1 MAKMRAFVT
10 DGKGSGSVQL
20 VPRPSPRE
28 GEILV
33 KIHYAALNP
42 GDWKLVEGDVLDG
55 PAQPGLIA
63 GCDFAGTVEDLNG
76 SDWKKGQR
84 VGGWVHGATFEGVGS
99 FAEYMNIEA
108 SLVFAVPDNIS
119 LQQASTI
126 PLAFATATQA
136 MYQHLSLPEPYQ
148 SREDRVDF
156 LVYGASTSVGLYAVQ
171 LGRVSGLRVIA
182 VASSKNHDL
191 LKRLGAEVTVD
202 YHDEDWVG
210 RVKEVTWGKLKYA
223 LDNIADGGSA
233 EKVAHCLAH
242 SAGSRLISLSPL
254 DKESLRAVNSYV
266 KAESM
271 LAFTVFGRALGEE
284 YTVFDNTGPET
295 PGEKSAWE
303 KYLRLVTGMLERGDL
318 EANPVVKVGTLE
330 DVIDAFRL
338 SREGQLSAT
347 KAVLR
352 AEAELGKDGYK

>member
-1 MAKMRAFVT
+1 MQAFVT
-10 DGKGSGSVQL
+10 DGKGSGAVQL
-20 VPRPSPRE
+20 IPRPSPQE

-33 KIHYAALNP
+33 KIHYVALNP

-63 GCDFAGTVEDLNG
+63 GCDFAGTVEDPNG
-76 SDWKKGQR
+76 I
-84 VGGWVHGATFEGVGS
+84 GS

-108 SLVFAVPDNIS
+108 SLS
-119 LQQASTI
+119 
-126 PLAFATATQA
+126 
-136 MYQHLSLPEPYQ
+136 E
-148 SREDRVDF
+148 EDRVDF

-171 LGRVSGLRVIA
+171 LGKLSGLRVIA

-202 YHDEDWVG
+202 YHDEDWVE
-210 RVKEVTWGKLKYA
+210 RVKEATGGRLRYA
-223 LDNIADGGSA
+223 LDNIADGGSL
-233 EKVAHCLAH
+233 EKVACCLAY
-242 SAGSRLISLSPL
+242 SAGSHLIALSPL
-254 DKESLRAVNSYV
+254 NKESLHTVNPYV

-295 PGEKSAWE
+295 PDEKSAWE

-318 EANPVVKVGTLE
+318 EANPVVEVGTLE
-330 DVIDAFRL
+330 DVTEAFRL
-338 SREGQLSAT
+338 SREGELSAE

-352 AEAELGKDGYK
+352 VNTELGRDG

>member
-1 MAKMRAFVT
+1 MRAFVT
-10 DGKGSGSVQL
+10 DGKGSGSVQS

-63 GCDFAGTVEDLNG
+63 GCDFAGTVEEPNG

-84 VGGWVHGATFEGVGS
+84 VGGWVHGATFEGIGS
-99 FAEYMNIEA
+99 FAGYMNIEA

-126 PLAFATATQA
+126 SLAFATATQA

-148 SREDRVDF
+148 SKEEIVDF
-156 LVYGASTSVGLYAVQ
+156 LVYGASTSVGLYALQ
-171 LGRVSGLRVIA
+171 LGKLSDLRVIA

-202 YHDEDWVG
+202 YHDEDWIE
-210 RVKEVTWGKLKYA
+210 RVKEVTGGKLRYA
-223 LDNIADGGSA
+223 LDNIAAGGSP
-233 EKVAHCLAH
+233 EKVARCLAH
-242 SAGSRLISLSPL
+242 SADSQLIALSPL
-254 DKESLRAVNSYV
+254 NKESLRALNPYV

-295 PGEKSAWE
+295 PNEKSAWE
-303 KYLRLVTGMLERGDL
+303 RYLRLVTGMLQSGDL
-318 EANPVVKVGTLE
+318 EANPVVEVGTLE
-330 DVIDAFRL
+330 DVTEAFRL
-338 SREGQLSAT
+338 SREGQLSAE

-352 AEAELGKDGYK
+352 VNAELGRDG

>member
-1 MAKMRAFVT
+1 MTRMRAFVT
-10 DGKGSGSVQL
+10 DGKGSGSVQS
-20 VPRPSPRE
+20 VPCPSPRG

-63 GCDFAGTVEDLNG
+63 GCDFAGTVEDANG
-76 SDWKKGQR
+76 SDWQKGQR
-84 VGGWVHGATFEGVGS
+84 VGGWVHGATFEGIGS

-108 SLVFAVPDNIS
+108 SLVFAVPDNIT

-126 PLAFATATQA
+126 SLAFATATQA

-148 SREDRVDF
+148 SKEDRVDF
-156 LVYGASTSVGLYAVQ
+156 LVYGASTSVGLYALQ
-171 LGRVSGLRVIA
+171 LGKLSGLRVIA

-202 YHDEDWVG
+202 YHDEDWVE
-210 RVKEVTWGKLKYA
+210 RVKEITGGKLRYA
-223 LDNIADGGSA
+223 LDNITDGGSP
-233 EKVAHCLAH
+233 EKVARCLAQ
-242 SAGSRLISLSPL
+242 SAGSQLIALSPL
-254 DKESLRAVNSYV
+254 DKESLHAVNPYL

-295 PGEKSAWE
+295 PDEKSAWE
-303 KYLRLVTGMLERGDL
+303 KYLRLVTEMLERGDL
-318 EANPVVKVGTLE
+318 EANPVIEVGTLE
-330 DVIDAFRL
+330 DVTDAFRL
-338 SREGQLSAT
+338 SREGQLSAE

-352 AEAELGKDGYK
+352 VNAELGRDG

>member
-1 MAKMRAFVT
+1 MRAFVT
-10 DGKGSGSVQL
+10 DGKGSGTVQL
-20 VPRPSPRE
+20 IPRPSPQE

-55 PAQPGLIA
+55 PAQPSLIA
-63 GCDFAGTVEDLNG
+63 GCDFAGTIEDPNG

-84 VGGWVHGATFEGVGS
+84 VGAWVHGATFESIGS
-99 FAEYMNIEA
+99 FAEYINIEA

-126 PLAFATATQA
+126 SLAFATATRA

-148 SREDRVDF
+148 SEEDGVDF
-156 LVYGASTSVGLYAVQ
+156 LV
-171 LGRVSGLRVIA
+171 GLRVIA

-191 LKRLGAEVTVD
+191 LKRLGAEATID
-202 YHDEDWVG
+202 YHDEDWVK
-210 RVKEVTWGKLKYA
+210 RVIETTRGKLRHA
-223 LDNIADGGSA
+223 LDNIADGGSP
-233 EKVAHCLAH
+233 EKVARCLAH
-242 SAGSRLISLSPL
+242 SAGSQLIALSPFN
-254 DKESLRAVNSYV
+254 KESLHAVNPSV

-295 PGEKSAWE
+295 PNEKRAWE
-303 KYLRLVTGMLERGDL
+303 KYLRLVTGMLEKGDL
-318 EANPVVKVGTLE
+318 EANPVVEVGTLE
-330 DVIDAFRL
+330 DVTEAFRL
-338 SREGQLSAT
+338 RGKGSCR
-347 KAVLR
+347 LR
-352 AEAELGKDGYK
+352 RPF

>member
-1 MAKMRAFVT
+1 MATMRAFVT
-10 DGKGSGSVQL
+10 DGKGSGYAQS
-20 VPRPSPRE
+20 VPRPTPRD

-55 PAQPGLIA
+55 AAQPGLIA
-63 GCDFAGTVEDLNG
+63 GCDFAGTVEDPNG

-84 VGGWVHGATFEGVGS
+84 VGGWVHGTTYEGIGS
-99 FAEYMNIEA
+99 FAEYMNIET

-126 PLAFATATQA
+126 SLAFATASQA
-136 MYQHLSLPEPYQ
+136 MYRYLALPEPYQ
-148 SREDRVDF
+148 PNNDRVDF

-171 LGRVSGLRVIA
+171 LGKLSGIRVIA

-191 LKRLGAEVTVD
+191 LKRLGAEVTLD
-202 YHDEDWVG
+202 YHDEDWAE
-210 RVKEVTWGKLKYA
+210 RVKEITGGKLRYA
-223 LDNIADGGSA
+223 LDTIADRGSSA
-233 EKVAHCLAH
+233 KVAGCLAQ
-242 SAGSRLISLSPL
+242 SEGSHLIGLSPL
-254 DKESLRAVNSYV
+254 DKETIHAVKPYA

-295 PGEKSAWE
+295 PHEKRAWE
-303 KYLRLVTGMLERGDL
+303 KYLRLVTKMLEQGDL
-318 EANPVVKVGTLE
+318 ETNPVREVGTLD
-330 DVIDAFRL
+330 DVTEAFRL
-338 SREGQLSAT
+338 SREGKLSAE
-347 KAVLR
+347 KAVLKVI
-352 AEAELGKDGYK
+352 AEQ

>member
-1 MAKMRAFVT
+1 MRAFVT
-10 DGKGSGSVQL
+10 DGKGSGSVQPA
-20 VPRPSPRE
+20 PRPIPRE

-63 GCDFAGTVEDLNG
+63 GCDFAGTIEDPNG

-84 VGGWVHGATFEGVGS
+84 VGGWVHGATFEGIGS

-126 PLAFATATQA
+126 SLAFATATQA

-148 SREDRVDF
+148 SKEDKVDF

-171 LGRVSGLRVIA
+171 LGKLSGLRVIA

-202 YHDEDWVG
+202 YHDEDWVE
-210 RVKEVTWGKLKYA
+210 RVKEVTGGRLRYA
-223 LDNIADGGSA
+223 LDNIADGGSP
-233 EKVAHCLAH
+233 EKVARCLAH
-242 SAGSRLISLSPL
+242 RAGSQLIALSPL
-254 DKESLRAVNSYV
+254 NKESLRTVNPYV

-295 PGEKSAWE
+295 PDERSAWE
-303 KYLRLVTGMLERGDL
+303 KYLRVVTGMLERGDL
-318 EANPVVKVGTLE
+318 EANPLVEVGSLE
-330 DVIDAFRL
+330 DVAKAFRL
-338 SREGQLSAT
+338 SKEGQLSAK

-352 AEAELGKDGYK
+352 VTAESGREE

>member
-1 MAKMRAFVT
+1 MRAFVT

-20 VPRPSPRE
+20 VPRPSPQE

-63 GCDFAGTVEDLNG
+63 GCDFAGTVEDSNG
-76 SDWKKGQR
+76 SEWRMGQR
-84 VGGWVHGATFEGVGS
+84 VGGWVHGATFEGIGS

-126 PLAFATATQA
+126 SLAFATATQA
-136 MYQHLSLPEPYQ
+136 MYQRLSLPEPYQ
-148 SREDRVDF
+148 SKEDGVDF

-171 LGRVSGLRVIA
+171 LGKLSGLRVIA
-182 VASSKNHDL
+182 VASSKNHEL

-202 YHDEDWVG
+202 YHDEDWVD
-210 RVKEVTWGKLKYA
+210 RVIEVTGGKLRYA
-223 LDNIADGGSA
+223 LDNIADGGSL
-233 EKVAHCLAH
+233 EKVARCLAH
-242 SAGSRLISLSPL
+242 GAGSQLIALSLL
-254 DKESLRAVNSYV
+254 HKESLRAVNPDV

-295 PGEKSAWE
+295 PDEKSAWE

-318 EANPVVKVGTLE
+318 EANPVVEVGTLE
-330 DVIDAFRL
+330 DVTKAFRL
-338 SREGQLSAT
+338 SREGQLSAE
-347 KAVLR
+347 KAVLKVS
-352 AEAELGKDGYK
+352 AGLGRDG

>member
-1 MAKMRAFVT
+1 MQAFVT
-10 DGKGSGSVQL
+10 DGKASGTVQL
-20 VPRPSPRE
+20 IPRPSTQE

-33 KIHYAALNP
+33 KIHYAALDP
-42 GDWKLVEGDVLDG
+42 GDWKLVQGDVLAG
-55 PAQPGLIA
+55 PAQLGLIA
-63 GCDFAGTVEDLNG
+63 GCDFAGTVEYPN
-76 SDWKKGQR
+76 SSNWKKGQR
-84 VGGWVHGATFEGVGS
+84 VGGWVHGATFEGIGS

-126 PLAFATATQA
+126 SLAFATATQA
-136 MYQHLSLPEPYQ
+136 MYQHFSLPEPYQ
-148 SREDRVDF
+148 SEEGRVDF

-171 LGRVSGLRVIA
+171 LGKFSGLRVIA

-202 YHDEDWVG
+202 YHDEDWVE
-210 RVKEVTWGKLKYA
+210 RVKEATGGRLRYA
-223 LDNIADGGSA
+223 LDNIADGGSP
-233 EKVAHCLAH
+233 EKVACCLAY
-242 SAGSRLISLSPL
+242 SAGSHLIALSPL
-254 DKESLRAVNSYV
+254 NKESLHAVNPYV

-284 YTVFDNTGPET
+284 YTMFDNTGPET
-295 PGEKSAWE
+295 PDEKSHWE

-318 EANPVVKVGTLE
+318 EANPVVEVGTLE
-330 DVIDAFRL
+330 DVSEAFRL
-338 SREGQLSAT
+338 SREGKLSAE

-352 AEAELGKDGYK
+352 VHTELGRDG

>member
-1 MAKMRAFVT
+1 MTSMRAFVT

-20 VPRPSPRE
+20 SPRPSPQE

-33 KIHYAALNP
+33 KIHYSALNP

-63 GCDFAGTVEDLNG
+63 GCDFAGTVEDPNG

-84 VGGWVHGATFEGVGS
+84 VGGWVHGATFKGIGS
-99 FAEYMNIEA
+99 FAEYMSIEA

-126 PLAFATATQA
+126 SLAFATATQA
-136 MYQHLSLPEPYQ
+136 MYQHMSLPEPYQ
-148 SREDRVDF
+148 PNDGRVDF
-156 LVYGASTSVGLYAVQ
+156 LVYGASTSVGIYAVQ
-171 LGRVSGLRVIA
+171 LGKLSGIRVIA

-191 LKRLGAEVTVD
+191 LKRLGAEVTLD
-202 YHDEDWVG
+202 YHDEDWVE
-210 RVKEVTWGKLKYA
+210 RVKDVTEGKLRYA
-223 LDNIADGGSA
+223 LDNIADAGSP
-233 EKVAHCLAH
+233 EKVANCLTH
-242 SAGSRLISLSPL
+242 SEGSQLIALSPL
-254 DKESLRAVNSYV
+254 DKESIHNVNPCV

-271 LAFTVFGRALGEE
+271 LAFTVFGKALGEE

-295 PGEKSAWE
+295 PDEKRAWE
-303 KYLRLVTGMLERGDL
+303 KYLRLVTKMLERGDL
-318 EANPVVKVGTLE
+318 EANPVREVGTLD
-330 DVIDAFRL
+330 DVTEAFRL
-338 SREGQLSAT
+338 SREGKLSAE

-352 AEAELGKDGYK
+352 VVTDH

>member
-1 MAKMRAFVT
+1 MTRMRAFVT
-10 DGKGSGSVQL
+10 DGKGSGSVQS

-63 GCDFAGTVEDLNG
+63 GCDFAGTVEDPNG

-84 VGGWVHGATFEGVGS
+84 VGGWVHGATFEGIGS

-108 SLVFAVPDNIS
+108 SLVFGVPDNIS

-126 PLAFATATQA
+126 SLAFATATQA

-148 SREDRVDF
+148 SKEDRVDF
-156 LVYGASTSVGLYAVQ
+156 LVYGASTSVGLYALQ
-171 LGRVSGLRVIA
+171 LGKLSGLRVIA

-191 LKRLGAEVTVD
+191 LKRQGAEVTVD

-210 RVKEVTWGKLKYA
+210 RVKEITEGKLRYA
-223 LDNIADGGSA
+223 LDNIADGGSP
-233 EKVAHCLAH
+233 EKVARCLAH
-242 SAGSRLISLSPL
+242 SAGSQLIALSPL
-254 DKESLRAVNSYV
+254 DKESLHTVNPYV
-266 KAESM
+266 NAESM
-271 LAFTVFGRALGEE
+271 LAFTVFGRSLGDE

-295 PGEKSAWE
+295 PAEKRAWE
-303 KYLRLVTGMLERGDL
+303 KYLRLVTKMLEQGDL
-318 EANPVVKVGTLE
+318 ETNPVREVGTLDNVTE
-330 DVIDAFRL
+330 AFQL
-338 SREGQLSAT
+338 SREGKLSAE

-352 AEAELGKDGYK
+352 VVAEE